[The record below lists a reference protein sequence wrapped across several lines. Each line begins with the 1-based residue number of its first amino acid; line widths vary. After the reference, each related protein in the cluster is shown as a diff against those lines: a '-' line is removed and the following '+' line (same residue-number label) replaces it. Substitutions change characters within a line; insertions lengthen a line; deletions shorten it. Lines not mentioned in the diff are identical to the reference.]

1 MKVVLDTNVIVAAL
15 RSRRGAAF
23 QVLLALRERRFEFVL
38 SVPLFLE
45 YEDVL
50 KRPGMVPLSSHAIDR
65 LLGLL
70 AARGLAQDIFFLWR
84 PFLRD
89 PKDDM
94 VLEVAVAAGCQAIV
108 TFNGRDFVGVEQFGL
123 EVLTAHQLLERL
135 KDQSL
140 EEDQSQQ
147 KDKASN
153 NKASDNPE
161 DEADP
166 AREAEAEPDLES
178 E

>member
-1 MKVVLDTNVIVAAL
+1 M
-15 RSRRGAAF
+15 
-23 QVLLALRERRFEFVL
+23 L

-50 KRPGMVPLSSHAIDR
+50 KRPGMVPLSSDAIDR
-65 LLGLL
+65 LLRLL
-70 AARGLAQDIFFLWR
+70 AARGQAQDIFFLWR

-108 TFNGRDFVGVEQFGL
+108 TFYGRDCIGVEQFGL

-161 DEADP
+161 DEA
-166 AREAEAEPDLES
+166 EPDLES